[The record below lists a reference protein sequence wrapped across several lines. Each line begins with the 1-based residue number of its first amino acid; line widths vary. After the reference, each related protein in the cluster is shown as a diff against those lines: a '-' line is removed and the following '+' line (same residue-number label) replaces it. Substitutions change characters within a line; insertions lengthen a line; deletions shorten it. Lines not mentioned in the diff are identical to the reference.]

1 MNERTHE
8 FLKKIGDYNGNN
20 IAEYFGDIFSE
31 FINELNEVD
40 LSEKTLKHLN
50 DIFDKDMKIFFREL
64 KESDIDV

>member
-8 FLKKIGDYNGNN
+8 FFEKIGDYN
-20 IAEYFGDIFSE
+20 IAECFGDSFSE

-40 LSEKTLKHLN
+40 LSEKTLKYLN

>member
-8 FLKKIGDYNGNN
+8 FFEKIGDYNGNN
-20 IAEYFGDIFSE
+20 IAECFGDSFSE
-31 FINELNEVD
+31 LINELNEDD
-40 LSEKTLKHLN
+40 LSEKTKKYLN